1 MPTAIYEHGTLMAG
15 LSITK
20 SVPPATSKLGKSDNF
35 I

>member
-1 MPTAIYEHGTLMAG
+1 MPIVIYEHGTLMAG

-20 SVPPATSKLGKSDNF
+20 SVIPATSKLDKSDHF